1 MSKSLSQVGTKKF
14 SAESSRSVKLTALLF
29 IRNSIWKAR
38 GLLTALLL
46 INLTKLTAL
55 LYISPIELTAL
66 LYLSPIELT
75 ALLLI
80 SPIELT
86 ALLFIRN
93 LFQKPQ
99 GLLS

>member
-14 SAESSRSVKLTALLF
+14 SLESSRSVKLTALLF
-29 IRNSIWKAR
+29 IRNSVWKAQ

-46 INLTKLTAL
+46 ISLIKLTAL
-55 LYISPIELTAL
+55 LFI
-66 LYLSPIELT
+66 SPIELT